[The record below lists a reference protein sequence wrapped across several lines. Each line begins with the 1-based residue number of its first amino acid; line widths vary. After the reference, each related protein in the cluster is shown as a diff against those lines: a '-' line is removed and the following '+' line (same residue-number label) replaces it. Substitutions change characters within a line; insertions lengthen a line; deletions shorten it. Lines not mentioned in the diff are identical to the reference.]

1 MDIKIY
7 NYFIQIQIRSLLRL
21 KQMIYMKTL
30 KIINNNMTFQNT
42 QKIINYMTLQIKK

>member
-7 NYFIQIQIRSLLRL
+7 NYYIPTPIHSLLRL

-30 KIINNNMTFQNT
+30 KIINNNMISQNI
-42 QKIINYMTLQIKK
+42 QKITHYMTLQIKK